1 MLMLMLMM
9 MMMMMMMVMMMM
21 HKWHHFGSRVL
32 VERSSNAAVV

>member
-1 MLMLMLMM
+1 
-9 MMMMMMMVMMMM
+9 MMMM

>member
-1 MLMLMLMM
+1 VM
-9 MMMMMMMVMMMM
+9 MMMM